1 MGNVFGS
8 ADDPAAKH
16 TCEVARASHSF
27 PLRISS
33 ESAQAAAAAALG
45 SATPALV
52 TGHTTRMT
60 QEAGARSVRLQLKPS
75 LGSASSQQVPTQPSC
90 ATVSIR
96 SQGKLGFLPGIA
108 AILRPDNITTLLE
121 VIVFARPNEL
131 LQELMHLD
139 EDLLKALYPEGSTV
153 DVRILRQMPFAHFE
167 DSGAAETAASSS
179 SSNREEGVEEWR
191 RHAAAES
198 GDAANAAFGQAR
210 EGEPI
215 EEEDDSAEAVPS
227 EAAPTRSAKA
237 EWLSEL
243 LLQQASAL
251 ESQFG
256 APRQEP
262 GTEAS
267 YDGCELDAEGV
278 QSWLFDAGL
287 RIVGSREPN
296 NARTSSTAF

>member
-8 ADDPAAKH
+8 ADDLTAKH
-16 TCEVARASHSF
+16 TCAVGRASHSF
-27 PLRISS
+27 PLRISA
-33 ESAQAAAAAALG
+33 ESAQAVSAAALG
-45 SATPALV
+45 SASPALV
-52 TGHTTRMT
+52 VGHCTRTT
-60 QEAGARSVRLQLKPS
+60 QEAGASSVRLQLKPTP
-75 LGSASSQQVPTQPSC
+75 GSAGSQQAPTQPSC

-96 SQGKLGFLPGIA
+96 SQGKLAFLPGIA
-108 AILRPDNITTLLE
+108 AVLRPDSHTTLIE

-139 EDLLKALYPEGSTV
+139 KDLLKALYPEDSTV
-153 DVRILRQMPFAHFE
+153 DIRILRQMPFSHF
-167 DSGAAETAASSS
+167 DDGGAAENALEASSS
-179 SSNREEGVEEWR
+179 NGARHEG
-191 RHAAAES
+191 ANTATGS
-198 GDAANAAFGQAR
+198 GDDAGAASDRLR
-210 EGEPI
+210 ERGPT
-215 EEEDDSAEAVPS
+215 EEDDSAEAVPS

-278 QSWLFDAGL
+278 QTWLFDAGL

-296 NARTSSTAF
+296 PARSSTTAY

>member
-8 ADDPAAKH
+8 ADDPAAKYA
-16 TCEVARASHSF
+16 CKVGRASHSF
-27 PLRISS
+27 PLRISA

-45 SATPALV
+45 SASPALV
-52 TGHTTRMT
+52 VGHTTRTT
-60 QEAGARSVRLQLKPS
+60 QEAGASSVRLQLKPAS
-75 LGSASSQQVPTQPSC
+75 GSAGSQQTPAQPSC

-96 SQGKLGFLPGIA
+96 SQGKLAYLPGIA
-108 AILRPDNITTLLE
+108 AVLRPDSNTTLLE

-139 EDLLKALYPEGSTV
+139 EDLLKALYPKDSTV
-153 DVRILRQMPFAHFE
+153 DVRILRQMPFSHF
-167 DSGAAETAASSS
+167 DDGGAAETALEASSDS
-179 SSNREEGVEEWR
+179 DARDEG
-191 RHAAAES
+191 
-198 GDAANAAFGQAR
+198 ANAATGSDDHADAASGQTREGGQA
-210 EGEPI
+210 
-215 EEEDDSAEAVPS
+215 EEEDSAEAVPS

-278 QSWLFDAGL
+278 QMWFLDAGL
-287 RIVGSREPN
+287 RIVGSREAN
-296 NARTSSTAF
+296 NGRSSTTSA

>member
-179 SSNREEGVEEWR
+179 SSNRGEGAA
-191 RHAAAES
+191 AAAES
-198 GDAANAAFGQAR
+198 GDAANAAFGRAR

-227 EAAPTRSAKA
+227 EAAPTRSVKA

-278 QSWLFDAGL
+278 QSWIFDAGL

-296 NARTSSTAF
+296 NARTPSTAF